1 MVNPG
6 MAQLVQV
13 VCSVAA
19 TKTLKHIQLVALSGQ
34 SRENVEFAHHLSRS
48 CCCETNFLFPIT
60 FAYNASSPPYTESGA
75 THCDLW
81 TSDSLFV
88 AILKTPDD
96 AKLVNIYLKTPTT
109 KLSWIF
115 FVDSQV
121 FPAMMYQFQEAIDNK
136 VIFIK
141 VNGSGLSAWDAYRA
155 SAAVPAVYQY
165 LTAVSVP
172 PLRQQLDVLRR
183 EPWSRRTNLT
193 GLVVRCS
200 VLDYEPYSVLEE
212 RADGTVA
219 ITGLVGDILVIL
231 EGALRVKFECRKPR
245 DNKWGSTMTLGGDWE
260 GVLGDVYH
268 NRADLALPF
277 FYPNVD
283 RAKAFDISY
292 PFGEDWFV
300 LVMRR
305 PGALDGSGNY
315 TRELSTTTWLAV
327 AILFGVSVVT
337 LNILQKLTASSP
349 EHSWGKNLFVNFRA
363 FCNMGWDYVEPQL
376 ASFRTWVLT
385 LLLTVMVLHV
395 SYTSSLL
402 TMLTSNTIVL
412 PFTDL
417 QGLYKARNDYTLGFE
432 PESILFGLFSRA
444 NSGIYKDI
452 QDNMV
457 SRHPEFLEEISAG
470 LKRVANNPKHVFL
483 MPILLVPKKDCALFP
498 LPSKEYVVQTSIL
511 IQKDSPVTPYINNML
526 KKMHEQGLLQR
537 FLRKWALQEA
547 STMKYCSD
555 LPTEP
560 LGLEQTYTAF
570 LMLLM
575 GAATSVVLLFLEII
589 CRKFLQYLPLAFS
602 TTLPH

>member
-19 TKTLKHIQLVALSGQ
+19 TKTLKHIQLVALSIKGK
-34 SRENVEFAHHLSRS
+34 
-48 CCCETNFLFPIT
+48 CGIC
-60 FAYNASSPPYTESGA
+60 SPSVKKLLLGA

-96 AKLVNIYLKTPTT
+96 AKLVN
-109 KLSWIF
+109 
-115 FVDSQV
+115 
-121 FPAMMYQFQEAIDNK
+121 
-136 VIFIK
+136 

-432 PESILFGLFSRA
+432 PESILFGLFSVGHRA